1 MIGAGVADAVD
12 AIIDQWRRERP
23 DVADGLWAMAIVGRV
38 QRLNRVLERE
48 LAAFFTQH
56 DLQNWEIDMLFTL
69 RRAGL
74 PLSAGALLRSAM
86 VTSGAITNRIDRL
99 EARGLVER
107 IRDTEDRRSVLIQL
121 TQGGRDLVDAVLQP
135 HLANEHRIFAALSTE
150 EREALATLLRTTLEH
165 LGDTTLG

>member
-1 MIGAGVADAVD
+1 MPDAVD

-23 DVADGLWAMAIVGRV
+23 DVAEDLWAMAIVGRV

-48 LAAFFTQH
+48 LATFFTQH

-69 RRAGL
+69 RRAGT

-99 EARGLVER
+99 ETRGLVER
-107 IRDTEDRRSVLIQL
+107 IRDTGDRRSVLIRL
-121 TQGGRDLVDAVLQP
+121 TQGGRDLVDGVLRP
-135 HLANEHRIFAALSTE
+135 HLVNEHRIFAGLSVDD
-150 EREALATLLRTTLEH
+150 REALTALLRTTLEH

>member
-1 MIGAGVADAVD
+1 MADAVD

-48 LAAFFTQH
+48 LAAFFSQH
-56 DLQNWEIDMLFTL
+56 DLRHWEIDMLFTL
-69 RRAGL
+69 RRAGP

-121 TQGGRDLVDAVLQP
+121 TQGGRDLVDGLLEA
-135 HLANEHRIFAALSTE
+135 HLANERRVLGGLSTD
-150 EREALATLLRTTLEH
+150 EREGLAALLRTTLEH